1 MGEIRNILVAV
12 DGSDQA
18 LEAVRFAGHTF
29 PSQKTRVLLYH
40 VGSPVPEAF
49 LDLRKNLEFRSSV
62 VPVSAWATQ
71 MKKNM
76 EAFMDQAC
84 ECLKECGFPQ
94 DAITIEI
101 ANKKKGISR
110 DIMQKTTQGF
120 SAAVVGR
127 TGASRIKDILLGS
140 VAEKLVGA
148 IKGLPLIVVG
158 GNPFPGRILIAFD
171 GSQGS
176 WRAVNQV
183 AALADESK
191 TEILLSHVVRPLEI
205 HHRSQAVFNT
215 AHESQWV
222 DENTRAIIPK
232 LVEAK
237 KRLVSKGF
245 REDQIV
251 REVLE
256 NRYSRAATLTK
267 EAVARGYGTIVLGR
281 RGLTMVEEF
290 LMGRV
295 SRKVLQLAKN
305 QSVWIA

>member
-18 LEAVRFAGHTF
+18 LEAVRFAGITF
-29 PSQKTRVLLYH
+29 PPEKTHVLLYH

-49 LDLRKNLEFRSSV
+49 LDLRKDLEFRSSV
-62 VPVSAWATQ
+62 VPISAWASQ

-76 EAFMDQAC
+76 EAFMDRSC
-84 ECLKECGFPQ
+84 ESLKDSGFSQ
-94 DAITIEI
+94 DAISVEI
-101 ANKKKGISR
+101 AKKNKGISR
-110 DIMQKTTQGF
+110 DILQKAKEGF
-120 SAAVVGR
+120 SAAVIGR
-127 TGASRIKDILLGS
+127 TGVSRIKDILMGS
-140 VAEKLVGA
+140 VAEKLVGV

-158 GNPFPGRILIAFD
+158 GNPSPGKILIAFD
-171 GSQGS
+171 GSEGS

-183 AALADESK
+183 AALADPSR
-191 TEILLSHVVRPLEI
+191 TEILISHVVRPMEI
-205 HHRSQAVFNT
+205 PYRSQTVFNSG
-215 AHESQWV
+215 HEAQWV

-237 KRLVSKGF
+237 NLLVNRGF
-245 REDQIV
+245 SEERIV

-256 NRYSRAATLTK
+256 NRYSRAATLAK

-295 SRKVLQLAKN
+295 SRKVLQLAKER
-305 QSVWIA
+305 SVWIA